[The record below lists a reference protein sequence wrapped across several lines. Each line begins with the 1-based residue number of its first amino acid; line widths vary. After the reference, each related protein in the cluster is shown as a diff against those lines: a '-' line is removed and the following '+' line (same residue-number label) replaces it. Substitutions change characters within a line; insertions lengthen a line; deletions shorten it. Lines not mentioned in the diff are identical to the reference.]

1 MDAILVVHMQ
11 VALLGGTPKHDL
23 HGVVDRINRLAA
35 RVRAQ
40 TGKVIL
46 IQHCGGK
53 GDDFEPQAPGWQ
65 FSGKLPTLSSR
76 LL

>member
-1 MDAILVVHMQ
+1 MDAMLVVHMQ
-11 VALLGGTPKHDL
+11 VGLLSGMPKHEL

-46 IQHCGGK
+46 IQHWVWSNLITRRSIK
-53 GDDFEPQAPGWQ
+53 VAATDEL
-65 FSGKLPTLSSR
+65 LP
-76 LL
+76 